1 VFRRRRPVDDGRG
14 AWARIAAG
22 VMRRPVLV
30 LVAVTVGLL
39 VLASP
44 FLGVK
49 WGSVDHRILPHD
61 APSYVATEKLAEEFG
76 SETSTATIVLD
87 GTDPTDVRAYTRDV
101 EWVDGVTAVQPVAD
115 DGEVTLL
122 RASWEGNSQ
131 TQRSQDLLV
140 DLRDVEPASGEA
152 LVAGLTAETVDLEAS
167 VAEHLLWMG
176 LVVLVV
182 MVVLLFLA
190 FGSVVLPFKAIVMNA
205 LSITASFG
213 VVTWIF
219 SDGNLEGPLD
229 FTSQGFLDLTNPILM
244 LAILFGLSMDYEVFL
259 LSRIREQWDATHDN
273 DLAVATGVQKTGGII
288 TSAALLLMVVIGAFS
303 FSDVLF
309 MKMIGVGML
318 VAIAV
323 DATVVRALLV
333 PATMKLL
340 GRWNWWAPGPLLRW
354 WERHGFREEPSDAR
368 AVTRAGSEGAEPSLV
383 QAGNPHH

>member
-1 VFRRRRPVDDGRG
+1 M
-14 AWARIAAG
+14 A
-22 VMRRPVLV
+22 
-30 LVAVTVGLL
+30 
-39 VLASP
+39 
-44 FLGVK
+44 
-49 WGSVDHRILPHD
+49 
-61 APSYVATEKLAEEFG
+61 
-76 SETSTATIVLD
+76 
-87 GTDPTDVRAYTRDV
+87 
-101 EWVDGVTAVQPVAD
+101 
-115 DGEVTLL
+115 
-122 RASWEGNSQ
+122 
-131 TQRSQDLLV
+131 
-140 DLRDVEPASGEA
+140 
-152 LVAGLTAETVDLEAS
+152 
-167 VAEHLLWMG
+167 

-190 FGSVVLPFKAIVMNA
+190 FGSLVLPFKAIVMNA

-259 LSRIREQWDATHDN
+259 ISRIREQWDATHDN

-340 GRWNWWAPGPLLRW
+340 GDWNWWAPGPMLPLVGAPRLPRGPRIRDPSLLQLQM
-354 WERHGFREEPSDAR
+354 R
-368 AVTRAGSEGAEPSLV
+368 ADPSLV
-383 QAGNPHH
+383 QVP